1 MRRAVFLDRDGV
13 LTRSIV
19 REGRPYAPTSL
30 EEFELLPRVTEEVGR
45 LQRAGFCL
53 VVVTNQPDLS
63 DGKLA
68 RTVLDEMHERLR
80 KVLRLDDIKVCPHQD
95 AHGCPCRKPRPGM
108 LLEAARE
115 QSIDLPRSFMVG
127 DRWRDVSAGKAA
139 GCKTIFIDCGY
150 AETLLDRPDFVV
162 ASLTEASE
170 IILRHRL
177 DV

>member
-30 EEFELLPRVTEEVGR
+30 EEFELLPRVIEEVGR
-45 LQRAGFCL
+45 LQKAGFWL

-63 DGKLA
+63 AGRLA
-68 RTVLDEMHERLR
+68 QNVLDKMHERLR
-80 KVLRLDDIKVCPHQD
+80 SVLPIDDIKVCPHQD
-95 AHGCPCRKPRPGM
+95 GHGCSCRKPRPGM

-115 QSIDLPRSFMVG
+115 QSIDLSRSFMVG

-139 GCKTIFIDCGY
+139 GCKTIFIDYGY
-150 AETLLDRPDFVV
+150 EEALVDRPDFVV

-170 IILRHRL
+170 IILRHPI
-177 DV
+177 VI